1 MDRRNQK
8 IRAGCFDAAEKL
20 TANPETNMKLKIVF
34 GFDMETDIGSWTPFY
49 EGLLKGTPRILSV
62 LAKHKINATFF
73 FVGDAA
79 RQYPQIVKMADNAGH
94 EVGCH
99 TLYHETIGD
108 ELFPIPGLK
117 PVLPE
122 ECYHRI
128 EVAAAAVKKALGKK
142 ITSFRAP
149 RLWGS
154 TAMVNALED
163 LGFTA
168 DASYPLY
175 FYGKRLVPYHPS
187 RKDWTRKGNLKI
199 LEIPNFADMTIKST
213 DRYGRDRDQWPL
225 FRTKGAAALMKHIDN
240 MLVFHEQKKL
250 PPVFCF
256 YMHPWEFYEMPRG
269 LIHFGE
275 GSVKPDQ
282 FIVKNCGRAAVQ
294 ELDRLISLLKLRG
307 AEFCS
312 CRELTRVFSAINH

>member
-1 MDRRNQK
+1 
-8 IRAGCFDAAEKL
+8 
-20 TANPETNMKLKIVF
+20 MKPKVVF

-49 EGLLKGTPRILSV
+49 EGLKKGTPRILSA
-62 LAKHKINATFF
+62 LEKQNITATFF
-73 FVGDAA
+73 FVGAAA
-79 RQYPQIVKMADNAGH
+79 RQYPQIVKMVDKAGH

-122 ECYHRI
+122 ECFHRI
-128 EVAAAAVKKALGKK
+128 EVAAAMVRKVLGKK

-154 TAMVNALED
+154 TAMINALEN

-175 FYGKRLVPYHPS
+175 FYAKRLVPYHPS
-187 RKDWTRKGNLKI
+187 RKDWTRAGRLKI
-199 LEIPNFADMTIKST
+199 LEIPNFADLTIKSK

-225 FRTKGAAALMKHIDN
+225 FRTEGADALMKHIDN
-240 MLVFHEQKKL
+240 MLQFYERNKL
-250 PPVFCF
+250 PPVLCF
-256 YMHPWEFYEMPRG
+256 YMHPWEFHEMPKG
-269 LIHFGE
+269 QIHFGE
-275 GSVKPDQ
+275 GSVRPDP
-282 FIVKNCGRAAVQ
+282 FIVKNCGKVAVN
-294 ELDRLISLLKLRG
+294 ELDKLITQLKKRQ
-307 AEFCS
+307 ADFCC
-312 CRELTRVFSAINH
+312 CRDLTKIF

>member
-1 MDRRNQK
+1 MKQK
-8 IRAGCFDAAEKL
+8 PL
-20 TANPETNMKLKIVF
+20 VVF

-49 EGLLKGTPRILSV
+49 EGLQKGTPRILE
-62 LAKHKINATFF
+62 LLGKHGITATFF

-79 RQYPQIVKMADNAGH
+79 RQHPRIVKMADQAGH

-122 ECYHRI
+122 ECFHRI
-128 EVAAAAVKKALGKK
+128 EVAAGVVRKILGKK

-175 FYGKRLVPYHPS
+175 YYGKRLLPYHPS
-187 RKDWTRKGNLKI
+187 RRDWTREGNMAI
-199 LEIPNFADMTIKST
+199 LEIPNFADMTVKT
-213 DRYGRDRDQWPL
+213 KDKYGRDRDQWPL
-225 FRTKGAAALMKHIDN
+225 FRTGGAEELMRHVDN
-240 MLVFHEQKKL
+240 MLELYAAKKL
-250 PPVFCF
+250 PPVLCF

-269 LIHFGE
+269 KIHFGE
-275 GSVKPDQ
+275 GAVIPDQ
-282 FIVKNCGRAAVQ
+282 FIVKNCGLPAVRELDGLIALLKKRAA
-294 ELDRLISLLKLRG
+294 G
-307 AEFCS
+307 FCS
-312 CRELTRVFSAINH
+312 CRDLTEIY

>member
-1 MDRRNQK
+1 
-8 IRAGCFDAAEKL
+8 
-20 TANPETNMKLKIVF
+20 MKPQVVF

-49 EGLLKGTPRILSV
+49 EGLVKGTPRILAA
-62 LAKHKINATFF
+62 LAKHNITATFF

-79 RQYPQIVKMADNAGH
+79 RRYPQIVKMVDRAGH

-108 ELFPIPGLK
+108 ELFPIPGIK

-122 ECYHRI
+122 ECRHRI
-128 EVAAAAVKKALGKK
+128 EIATAIVRKISGKK

-175 FYGKRLVPYHPS
+175 FYEKPLVPYHPS
-187 RKDWTRKGNLKI
+187 RKDWTRQGHMKI
-199 LEIPNFADMTIKST
+199 LEIPNFADLTIKSK

-225 FRTKGAAALMKHIDN
+225 FRTKGAWALMKHIDN
-240 MLVFHEQKKL
+240 MLEFYERKKL
-250 PPVFCF
+250 PAVFCF
-256 YMHPWEFYEMPRG
+256 YMHPWEFHEMPKG
-269 LIHFGE
+269 QIHFGE
-275 GSVKPDQ
+275 GSVIPDQ
-282 FIVKNCGRAAVQ
+282 FMVKNCGKIAVE
-294 ELDRLISLLKLRG
+294 ELNVLIAQLKKRK
-307 AEFCS
+307 AEFRS
-312 CRELTRVFSAINH
+312 CRDLTKIF